1 MLREIKSTSQKQN
14 EPDKRWFSSPGM
26 DLFIW
31 FDDEGDIVSYQLTYD
46 KPHNEKAIIWN
57 QKSGFEHLSVDDG
70 TRSGRHPGS
79 PLLVPA
85 GIVDSARLVS
95 MLENNSA
102 ELDPAIKN
110 FIVSGISE

>member
-1 MLREIKSTSQKQN
+1 
-14 EPDKRWFSSPGM
+14 M
-26 DLFIW
+26 DLFIG
-31 FDDEGDIVSYQLTYD
+31 FDDEGEIVSYQLTYD

-57 QKSGFEHLSVDDG
+57 VKSGFEHLGVDDG
-70 TRSGRHPGS
+70 TRSGKHPGS
-79 PLLVPA
+79 PLLVPD

-95 MLENNSA
+95 ILEKNSA